1 MPTYTRTQRLQDSIL
16 SVKPLSTESFSEVEV
31 YVYQSRGAP
40 PNVIHANDPLI
51 TPDGTALSGSA
62 LFFQAT
68 IQNAQNPPTFSQLVI
83 DEADGIEKK
92 TISTASSNVVGT
104 TATISIA
111 TTEGHGLETG
121 HLADI
126 DIGDTTF
133 NTNPNGIHT
142 VTKVD
147 SHNFTYTIT
156 VDSGTSNDTYT
167 INSDAFMSKAV
178 LVHEYRDYYQVTDP
192 GTVACEGTT
201 SSVTIGSEGGTAS
214 GTATVFPKITQE
226 RKTYRKSGLTKI
238 FLTASN
244 RPTPEVAYQNENIE
258 FCSINFRSSTSISS
272 GAASSDASHKVFNG
286 YLKGDTNK
294 TPSVSVAGKFSASAT
309 SEGNG
314 STPSQY
320 VYTGVFQSKITPFN
334 KSTDGQVQYFLKTD
348 VIF

>member
-31 YVYQSRGAP
+31 YAYQSRGAP

-51 TPDGTALSGSA
+51 TPDGTALSSSA

-68 IQNAQNPPTFSQLVI
+68 IQNAQNPPTFSQLAI
-83 DEADGIEKK
+83 DGIGSMEKK
-92 TISTASSNVVGT
+92 AITSASSNVVST
-104 TATISIA
+104 TATITITCAS
-111 TTEGHGLETG
+111 HGLETND
-121 HLADI
+121 LADI
-126 DIGDTTF
+126 DIGDTSF
-133 NTNPNGIHT
+133 NTNPNGVHT
-142 VTKVD
+142 ITKVD
-147 SHNFTYTIT
+147 ANSFTYTIT
-156 VDSGTSNDTYT
+156 VDSGTGNDTYT
-167 INSDAFMSKAV
+167 ISSDAFMSKAV

-238 FLTASN
+238 FLTTTS

-286 YLKGDTNK
+286 YLKGDTDK
-294 TPSVSVAGKFSASAT
+294 TPSVSVAGKFDASAT

-334 KSTDGQVQYFLKTD
+334 KSTNGQIQYFLKTD
-348 VIF
+348 IIF

>member
-1 MPTYTRTQRLQDSIL
+1 MATYTRTQRLQDSIL

-31 YVYQSRGAP
+31 YAYQSRGAP

-68 IQNAQNPPTFSQLVI
+68 IQNAQNPPTFSQLAI
-83 DEADGIEKK
+83 DGIGSMEKK
-92 TISTASSNVVGT
+92 AITVASSNVVST
-104 TATISIA
+104 TATISITCA
-111 TTEGHGLETG
+111 GHGLVTND
-121 HLADI
+121 LADI
-126 DIGDTTF
+126 DIGDTSF
-133 NTNPNGIHT
+133 NTNPNGVHT
-142 VTKVD
+142 ITRVD
-147 SHNFTYTIT
+147 DNNFTYTIT

-167 INSDAFMSKAV
+167 ISSDAFMSKAV

-192 GTVACEGTT
+192 GTVACEGVT

-238 FLTASN
+238 FLTALS

-258 FCSINFRSSTSISS
+258 FCSIHFRSSTSISS
-272 GAASSDASHKVFNG
+272 GAASADASHKVFNG
-286 YLKGDTNK
+286 YLKGDTDK
-294 TPSVSVAGKFSASAT
+294 TPSVSVSGKFSASAA
-309 SEGNG
+309 SVGNG
-314 STPSQY
+314 STPSSY